1 MDKWTYRFYYKG
13 QDTSIMAIGDRHEID
28 EQGTVTV
35 YLSDEIVTEM
45 PQRERQAWHRIAYE
59 ESPDP

>member
-13 QDTSIMAIGDRHEID
+13 QDTSIMVIGDRHEID

-35 YLSDEIVTEM
+35 YLSDEVVTEM
-45 PQRERQAWHRIAYE
+45 SSRNRQAWHRIACE